1 LSHVERRTLASDNS
15 LAQFSHYAME
25 DRTSLNSET
34 FLQAISVYLD
44 EVKPDKLA
52 REQVEGWNLN
62 WTEES
67 EEEADLINT
76 LSNTIFGILS
86 ISSYYITILLRVTTQ
101 WKYEDQIGELSFNLG
116 VRAHFRSNS
125 EIKRDK
131 EEYNDADKWQPDKKV
146 RATMLKRL
154 KQDDY
159 IKKIL
164 INEFST
170 VCETTIITKDKS
182 EVEERVW
189 ISGDLLESIRRA
201 IYSQSESALDV
212 VELLASLPYLKTREC
227 PLGGRAKL
235 RLLEEAMNDACEEA
249 EEEELIDG
257 LKIQSKTSVDE
268 DKVYTAKKIRR

>member
-1 LSHVERRTLASDNS
+1 
-15 LAQFSHYAME
+15 
-25 DRTSLNSET
+25 
-34 FLQAISVYLD
+34 
-44 EVKPDKLA
+44 
-52 REQVEGWNLN
+52 
-62 WTEES
+62 
-67 EEEADLINT
+67 
-76 LSNTIFGILS
+76 
-86 ISSYYITILLRVTTQ
+86 
-101 WKYEDQIGELSFNLG
+101 
-116 VRAHFRSNS
+116 
-125 EIKRDK
+125 
-131 EEYNDADKWQPDKKV
+131 
-146 RATMLKRL
+146 MLKRL